1 MTSELFGKERII
13 YMENII
19 IRPIIA
25 GDEGAVNDFFDAMGG
40 ESRALFN
47 RHGGN
52 QAGVL
57 DFCEKQNTDRRRYWM
72 AEDEDGHMAGLVFL
86 WDLHT
91 GIPWLG
97 IAVREDL
104 KGQHLGR
111 KLIAFAQ
118 DYARENGKGGI
129 QLTTHLA
136 NLRGQVLYETMGFRR
151 IGMHGSSGE
160 WYYLFRFGE

>member
-1 MTSELFGKERII
+1 
-13 YMENII
+13 MENIT
-19 IRPIIA
+19 IRPIVA
-25 GDEGAVNDFFDAMGG
+25 GDEGAINEFFDAMGG
-40 ESRALFN
+40 ESRTLFN

-57 DFCEKQNTDRRRYWM
+57 NFCREQNTDRCRYWM
-72 AEDEDGHMAGLVFL
+72 AEATDGRMAGLIFL

-91 GIPWLG
+91 GVPWLG

-104 KGQHLGR
+104 RGQHLGR

-129 QLTTHLA
+129 QLTTHVA
-136 NLRGQVLYETMGFRR
+136 NLRGQSLYETMGFRKL
-151 IGMHGSSGE
+151 GTHGASGE
-160 WYYLFRFGE
+160 FYYLFRFGE

>member
-1 MTSELFGKERII
+1 
-13 YMENII
+13 MENIT
-19 IRPIIA
+19 IRPIVA
-25 GDEGAVNDFFDAMGG
+25 GDEGAINEFFDAMGG

-57 DFCEKQNTDRRRYWM
+57 NFCREQNTDRCRYWM
-72 AEDEDGHMAGLVFL
+72 AEETDGRMAGLIFL

-91 GIPWLG
+91 GVPWLG

-104 KGQHLGR
+104 RGQQLGR

-129 QLTTHLA
+129 QLTTHVA
-136 NLRGQVLYETMGFRR
+136 NLRGQSLYETMGFRKL
-151 IGMHGSSGE
+151 GTHGASGE
-160 WYYLFRFGE
+160 FYYLFRFGE

>member
-1 MTSELFGKERII
+1 
-13 YMENII
+13 MENIT

-25 GDEGAVNDFFDAMGG
+25 GDEGSINEFFDVMSG

-57 DFCEKQNTDRRRYWM
+57 KFCEEQDTHTRRYWM
-72 AEDEDGHMAGLVFL
+72 AEDENGRMAGLIFL

-104 KGQHLGR
+104 KGRHLGR
-111 KLIAFAQ
+111 RLIAFAQ

-129 QLTTHLA
+129 QLTTHVA
-136 NLRGQVLYETMGFRR
+136 NLRGQTLYEAMGFRKL
-151 IGMHGSSGE
+151 GTHGASGE
-160 WYYLFRFGE
+160 FYYLFRFGE

>member
-1 MTSELFGKERII
+1 MD
-13 YMENII
+13 NIT

-25 GDEGAVNDFFDAMGG
+25 GDEGAINEFFDAMGG

-52 QAGVL
+52 QAWL
-57 DFCEKQNTDRRRYWM
+57 LRFCEDQDVHTRRYWM
-72 AEDEDGHMAGLVFL
+72 AEDENGRMAGVVFL

-118 DYARENGKGGI
+118 DYARETGKGGI
-129 QLTTHLA
+129 QLTTHPA
-136 NLRGQVLYETMGFRR
+136 NLRGQSLYEAMGFRR
-151 IGMHGSSGE
+151 LGVYGASGE
-160 WYYLFRFGE
+160 WYYLFRFGESM

>member
-1 MTSELFGKERII
+1 
-13 YMENII
+13 MENIT
-19 IRPIIA
+19 IRPLIA
-25 GDEGAVNDFFDAMGG
+25 GDEGAVNEFFDAMGG

-72 AEDEDGHMAGLVFL
+72 AEDEDGRMAGLVFL

-97 IAVREDL
+97 IAVSESMRG
-104 KGQHLGR
+104 KRFGQV
-111 KLIAFAQ
+111 LIDVTKSWCHAH
-118 DYARENGKGGI
+118 NKGGI
-129 QLTTHLA
+129 LLTTHMA
-136 NLRGQVLYETMGFRR
+136 NYRAQSLYERCGFVRL
-151 IGMHGSSGE
+151 GVSNQDNE
-160 WYYLFRFGE
+160 LLYLCKLSLQAVAAAQ